1 MATKK
6 KVEPKAKAKKQSD
19 ATTEKDRKQTRK
31 TQHKYWSDASIKH
44 AVTRLG

>member
-31 TQHKYWSDASIKH
+31 TGGTRWSDATIKH